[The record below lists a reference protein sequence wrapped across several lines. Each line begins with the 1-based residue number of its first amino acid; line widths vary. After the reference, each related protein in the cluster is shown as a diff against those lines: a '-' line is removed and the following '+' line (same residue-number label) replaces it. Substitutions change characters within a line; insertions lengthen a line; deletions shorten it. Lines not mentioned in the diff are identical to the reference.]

1 MSEAKLSRSSRA
13 ETVDDDD
20 DSILSRSEQ
29 INRPPDTAIGQ
40 QRVKAWHPIL
50 DPEYCIYAYLF
61 LAIIFI
67 PVGKYRLI
75 ALALRRCCL

>member
-13 ETVDDDD
+13 ETVDYDDD

-29 INRPPDTAIGQ
+29 KNRPLDTAIGQ

-67 PVGKYRLI
+67 PVGK
-75 ALALRRCCL
+75 